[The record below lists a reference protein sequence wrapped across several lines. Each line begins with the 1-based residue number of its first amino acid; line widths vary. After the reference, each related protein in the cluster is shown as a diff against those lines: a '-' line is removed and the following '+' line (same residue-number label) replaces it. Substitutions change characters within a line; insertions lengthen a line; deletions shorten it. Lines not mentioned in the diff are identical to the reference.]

1 MQDEGEGSCSSLL
14 GLRMPS
20 EYVSIQLSRDN
31 HGDSWG
37 FTIAGGK
44 DVDEPLSVQY
54 VSVSELGFGCNSR
67 TMRSSIR
74 EIGTDI

>member
-1 MQDEGEGSCSSLL
+1 
-14 GLRMPS
+14 MPS

-54 VSVSELGFGCNSR
+54 VSVSVVSELGLG
-67 TMRSSIR
+67 
-74 EIGTDI
+74 

>member
-1 MQDEGEGSCSSLL
+1 MQDEDEGSPSSLL

-54 VSVSELGFGCNSR
+54 VSA
-67 TMRSSIR
+67 
-74 EIGTDI
+74 

>member
-1 MQDEGEGSCSSLL
+1 MQDEGSPSSLL

-20 EYVSIQLSRDN
+20 EYVSIQLSRDS

-44 DVDEPLSVQY
+44 DVDEPLAVQY
-54 VSVSELGFGCNSR
+54 VSELGLG
-67 TMRSSIR
+67 
-74 EIGTDI
+74 